1 MQGDLHTKTG
11 DEWHA
16 AGATVPAVLTCLFL
30 VTELF
35 AIAAHALD
43 LPASAAQDP
52 AALTAAMPPLARAA
66 IAEYKNDDRRVYLDT
81 LFRLQMVAGNDEDA
95 IKSLIELRKLNP
107 SGLSPR
113 PGAALFIYEILAR
126 ARLEAGRD
134 GAALDKVLE
143 RQVRQTVAALD
154 NPTADLVLSGLS
166 GGTAGLSADL
176 HEGLDLQKNE
186 STISLADAVKLAR
199 AYEAEAAARNLAP
212 VVPAIAAENDRRR
225 YVVDKDVSVRMPDGG
240 IICAVVVRPRGSAT
254 RLPTLLQFT
263 VYANADQNLSDAR
276 QSAAHGYVGV
286 VGLTRGKGCSPGTP
300 VPYIGDGADA
310 DALIDWI
317 STQSWSDGRVGIYGG
332 SYSGGTAWAAAKH
345 PPKALKALMV
355 GAPAGPGIDVPME
368 GNVIWSFIY
377 PWPFYTTDNKWLDD
391 ATYNDSA
398 RWNRLNHEWYVSGRP
413 YRDLEKIDGTPNP
426 IFDAWLAHPTY
437 DAYWQGVIPYKEEFA
452 RIDIPVL
459 QTVGYFAGGP
469 GAAVY
474 YMSQHYKYR
483 PHAEDYMVI
492 GPYDHFGAQR
502 GTFSILRA
510 PTTTMAGYELDPAA
524 QIDLYVDLRFKWF
537 DYVLRAGPKPAILQD
552 KVNYQVTGANTW
564 KHAPSLAAM
573 GARTLKFYLSSGRS
587 SDAHRLNKARPLRD
601 ASIALSVNLADR
613 TDADTAAPGGGLL
626 DTAVDISNGLEFIS
640 DPLTESIELSGLFS
654 GRLDFVTNKKD
665 FDFQV
670 TLYELTP
677 KGQYFLLAPFWS
689 RASHVGDIVNR
700 RLLTP
705 GTRQRLDFESVRLM
719 SHQMQPGSKLV
730 AVLQVIKNSGQQINY
745 GTGKDVSDESIADA
759 EEPLTINWFTDS
771 YIAVPIGRP

>member
-1 MQGDLHTKTG
+1 MQGDLHIKTG
-11 DEWHA
+11 DAWPDA
-16 AGATVPAVLTCLFL
+16 RTVVSAILTCMLL
-30 VTELF
+30 MTELF
-35 AIAAHALD
+35 AVAAHALD
-43 LPASAAQDP
+43 LSASAIEDP
-52 AALTAAMPPLARAA
+52 AALIAAMPALARAA
-66 IAEYKNDDRRVYLDT
+66 IAEYKNDDRRTNLDI

-95 IKSLIELRKLNP
+95 IKSLIELRGLNP
-107 SGLSPR
+107 SSLSPR
-113 PGAALFIYEILAR
+113 PGAALYIYETLAR
-126 ARLEAGRD
+126 ARLEARRD
-134 GAALDKVLE
+134 GSALDKALE
-143 RQVRQTVAALD
+143 RQLRQTVAALD
-154 NPTADLVLSGLS
+154 DPTADLVLSGLS
-166 GGTAGLSADL
+166 GGTGGLSADL
-176 HEGLDLQKNE
+176 HERLDQQKSK
-186 STISLADAVKLAR
+186 STISLADAVKLVR

-212 VVPAIAAENDRRR
+212 FVPAIAAENDRRR
-225 YVVDKDVSVRMPDGG
+225 YVVDKDVSVRMSDGG

-263 VYANADQNLSDAR
+263 IYANADQNLSDAR
-276 QSAAHGYVGV
+276 QSAAHGYIGV

-300 VPYIGDGADA
+300 VPYIGDAADA
-310 DALIDWI
+310 DVLIDWI

-345 PPKALKALMV
+345 APKALKALMV
-355 GAPAGPGIDVPME
+355 GAPAAPGIDVPME

-377 PWPFYTTDNKWLDD
+377 PWPFYTVDNKWLDD

-483 PHAEDYMVI
+483 PQAEDYMVI

-537 DYVLRAGPKPAILQD
+537 DYVLKAGPKPAILQD

-573 GARTLKFYLSSGRS
+573 GVRTLKFYLGSGRS
-587 SDAHRLNKARPLRD
+587 GDAHSLNKARPARE

-613 TDADTAAPGGGLL
+613 SDADTAAPGGGLL
-626 DTAVDISNGLEFIS
+626 DTAVDISNGLEFVS

-677 KGQYFLLAPFWS
+677 KGEYFLLAPYWS

-705 GTRQRLDFESVRLM
+705 GTRQRLDFKSVRLM

-730 AVLQVIKNSGQQINY
+730 AVLQVIKNSGQQINF

-759 EEPLTINWFTDS
+759 KEPLTIDWFADS
-771 YIAVPIGRP
+771 YIAVPIGR

>member
-1 MQGDLHTKTG
+1 MQGDLHTETG
-11 DEWHA
+11 DARPEGSA
-16 AGATVPAVLTCLFL
+16 IVPAVLTGMFL
-30 VTELF
+30 MTELF

-43 LPASAAQDP
+43 LSASATQDP
-52 AALTAAMPPLARAA
+52 AALAAAMPALARAA
-66 IAEYKNDDRRVYLDT
+66 IAEYKNDDRRIYLDT

-95 IKSLIELRKLNP
+95 IKSLIELRRANA
-107 SGLSPR
+107 SSLSPR

-134 GAALDKVLE
+134 RAALDKVLE

-154 NPTADLVLSGLS
+154 DPTAELVLSGLS
-166 GGTAGLSADL
+166 GGTGGLSADL
-176 HEGLDLQKNE
+176 HERLDQQKSK
-186 STISLADAVKLAR
+186 STVSLADAVKLVR

-212 VVPAIAAENDRRR
+212 LVPAIAAENDLRR
-225 YVVDKDVSVRMPDGG
+225 YIVDKDVSVRMPDGG
-240 IICAVVVRPRGSAT
+240 IICAVVVRPRGSAA

-263 VYANADQNLSDAR
+263 IYANADQNLSDAR
-276 QSAAHGYVGV
+276 QSAARGYVGV

-310 DALIDWI
+310 DVLIDWI

-345 PPKALKALMV
+345 PPKALRALMV

-377 PWPFYTTDNKWLDD
+377 PWPFYTADNKWLDD

-426 IFDAWLAHPTY
+426 MFDAWLAHPTY
-437 DAYWQGVIPYKEEFA
+437 DSYWQGVIPYKEEFA
-452 RIDIPVL
+452 QIDIPVL

-510 PTTTMAGYELDPAA
+510 PTTTVAGYELDPAA
-524 QIDLYVDLRFKWF
+524 QIDLYVDLRFRWF
-537 DYVLRAGPKPAILQD
+537 DYVLKAGPKPAILQD

-573 GARTLKFYLSSGRS
+573 AVRSLKFYLSSGRS
-587 SDAHRLNKARPLRD
+587 SNAYRLNQARPARD
-601 ASIALSVNLADR
+601 AAIALSVNLADR
-613 TDADTAAPGGGLL
+613 SDADTAAPGGGLL

-640 DPLTESIELSGLFS
+640 DPLTEPIELSGLFS

-665 FDFQV
+665 FDFKV

-677 KGQYFLLAPFWS
+677 KGEYFLLAPYWS
-689 RASHVGDIVNR
+689 RASHVGDLVNR
-700 RLLTP
+700 HLLTP
-705 GTRQRLDFESVRLM
+705 GTRQRLDFKSVRLM
-719 SHQMQPGSKLV
+719 SHQMQPGGRLV

-759 EEPLTINWFTDS
+759 KEPLTINWFTDS